1 MNSPL
6 NSPPHRVVE
15 PIFQADAAQTDLPT
29 ALQLMSGL
37 SRNRFLVQALDA
49 GEQLLGEIEVKGG
62 MVLRAQVGGLQGRE
76 AVFALLHLRPQT
88 LSASHVQG
96 GDLGEPLGSLERLLM
111 EGAVVIDEL
120 ARPEGEP
127 ETPAPLADLPGLDAV
142 ESTSAVPPQSGP
154 AQAPAPAS
162 AEVLSGSA
170 PLSGW
175 LPLALGAGL
184 LLLLS
189 LIFRQR
195 D

>member
-1 MNSPL
+1 VNSPL
-6 NSPPHRVVE
+6 NGPPNRPNRVVE

-88 LSASHVQG
+88 LSASHVQD

-120 ARPEGEP
+120 ARPNEEP
-127 ETPAPLADLPGLDAV
+127 PAPLADLPELDAV
-142 ESTSAVPPQSGP
+142 ETASAVPPQSV
-154 AQAPAPAS
+154 AQAPAS
-162 AEVLSGSA
+162 ADARSGRA
-170 PLSGW
+170 PSSGW

-184 LLLLS
+184 LLLIS
-189 LIFRQR
+189 LIFRKR
-195 D
+195 G